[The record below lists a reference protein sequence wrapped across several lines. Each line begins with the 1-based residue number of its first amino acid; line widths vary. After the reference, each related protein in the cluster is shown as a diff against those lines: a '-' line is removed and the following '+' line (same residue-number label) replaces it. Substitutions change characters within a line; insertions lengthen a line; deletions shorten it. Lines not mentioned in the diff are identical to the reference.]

1 MKKQYVIPL
10 MVLLVA
16 AAGLVFFLLGNRQAE
31 NDTPPIQSLSSTVSQ
46 AESTKSPAA
55 DAKPSPDPSSD
66 AKAGGSET
74 DKTKAG
80 GGADKTKAGG
90 GTDKTKAG
98 GGGADNS
105 QSSEEERLKA
115 LPYLAYSTSEL
126 DQSKMGV
133 VISRPMSF
141 SPGLN
146 LYCSMPRGEA
156 YLMDMK
162 GLFQHTWHAEKN
174 DWQACALDKSGNIY
188 FVVLDQVLEKID
200 WNSRPIWKSKGRYHN
215 YISIA
220 DNGDI
225 LTFTREVKK
234 IPYREEKIPI
244 LNDLITIVSP
254 DGQIK
259 QKISMYKLF
268 GKLLPE
274 RRLDI
279 ISFADESQLT
289 GEKRDIYDV
298 FHSNAVE
305 RLTRDVKG
313 VCSKGDLLVSIR
325 ELNLIAIIDPVTEK
339 VKWQWGQGYLDSQHS
354 PVMLDSGNILL
365 LDNGRLEREYSRVIE
380 MDPRKGQIVYDY
392 RAEPASSFFTSV
404 GGSVQELP
412 NGNLL
417 ITESETG
424 RVFEL
429 TYKNEIVWEYYNKN
443 LNEGGTEREVIYRMT
458 RLKPLIGHAM
468 QKKIEE
474 DRSADQARRDAAK
487 KAQKK

>member
-10 MVLLVA
+10 IVMLVA
-16 AAGLVFFLLGNRQAE
+16 AAGLVFFLLGNRQAV
-31 NDTPPIQSLSSTVSQ
+31 NDTPPEQSLSSTVSH
-46 AESTKSPAA
+46 AEATKSPAA
-55 DAKPSPDPSSD
+55 DAKPSPEPSSD
-66 AKAGGSET
+66 AKASGSET

-80 GGADKTKAGG
+80 GSK
-90 GTDKTKAG
+90 TDKAKSG
-98 GGGADNS
+98 GRGADNT

-133 VISRPMSF
+133 VVSRPMSF

-162 GLFQHTWHAEKN
+162 GLFQHTWHSDRK

-200 WNSRPIWKSKGRYHN
+200 WNSHSIWKSKGRYHN

-234 IPYREEKIPI
+234 IPYRAETIPI

-259 QKISMYKLF
+259 KKISMYKLF

-305 RLTRDVKG
+305 RLDRDVKG
-313 VCSKGDLLVSIR
+313 VCSRGDLLVSIR
-325 ELNLIAIIDPVTEK
+325 ELNLIAIVDPVNEK

-365 LDNGRLEREYSRVIE
+365 LDNGRLEREYSRIIE

-417 ITESETG
+417 ITESEMG
-424 RVFEL
+424 RTFEL

-458 RLKPLIGHAM
+458 RLKPLLGQAM
-468 QKKIEE
+468 QKRIEQ
-474 DRSADQARRDAAK
+474 DRSADQARRDAMK